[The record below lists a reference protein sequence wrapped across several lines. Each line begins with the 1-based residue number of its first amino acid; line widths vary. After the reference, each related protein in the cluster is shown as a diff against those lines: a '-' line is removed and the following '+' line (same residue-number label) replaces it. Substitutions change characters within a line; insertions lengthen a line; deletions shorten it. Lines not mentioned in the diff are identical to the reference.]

1 MHRSSRPDF
10 SYHGRN
16 PRTPTM
22 RKIVKRYHPPGTPPG
37 TLLPAEGGAPA
48 HIQRL
53 EYDAT
58 HCREVPVRSLDDC
71 APRRDAPVVTWIH
84 VQGTPTP
91 AQLQRL
97 GKCYGLH
104 PLALEDVQNT
114 GQRPKF
120 DPLPDHYFL
129 IAALP
134 RLAAD
139 GIHLDQISLFLGRNY
154 LVPFASGAEDPFEPV
169 RRRLLSESS
178 LIRGY
183 PAGYLLYAVLDLVI
197 DAGFPVLERLGERI
211 EQLEQEVLDNPDR
224 AVVAAIHALRRDLLV
239 LRRMLWPQRDLVS
252 ALLREDNDLVD
263 PHTAIYLR
271 DCHDHAIQVMDLL
284 ENYRDM
290 VTNLMEIYLS
300 SLSYRMNDVMR
311 ILTVIATI
319 FMPLTFIAGVYGMNF
334 GNGNPAASPLAMP
347 ELNWYLGYPLVLLVM
362 AATAGAMVLY
372 FKRKGWF

>member
-1 MHRSSRPDF
+1 
-10 SYHGRN
+10 
-16 PRTPTM
+16 M

-37 TLLPAEGGAPA
+37 TLLPAAAGAAA
-48 HIQRL
+48 HIRRL
-53 EYDAT
+53 EYDAGQ
-58 HCREVPVRSLDDC
+58 CREIPVRSPDDC
-71 APRRDAPVVTWIH
+71 APRREAPLVTWIH

-91 AQLQRL
+91 TQLKRL
-97 GKCYGLH
+97 GQCYGLH

-120 DPLPDHYFL
+120 DPLPEHYFL

-134 RLAAD
+134 RLSGD
-139 GIHLDQISLFLGRNY
+139 EIHLDQISCFLGANW
-154 LVPFASGAEDPFEPV
+154 LVTFATGDEDPFEPV
-169 RRRLLSESS
+169 RKRLLTESS

-197 DAGFPVLERLGERI
+197 DAGFPVLERIGERI
-211 EQLEQEVLDNPDR
+211 ESVEQAVLEKPDR
-224 AVVAAIHALRRDLLV
+224 SVVAAIHRLRRDLLM

-252 ALLREDNDLVD
+252 ALLREDDDLID
-263 PHTAIYLR
+263 AHTATYLR

-290 VTNLMEIYLS
+290 VTSLMDIYLS

-311 ILTVIATI
+311 TLTVIATI

-334 GNGNPAASPLAMP
+334 GNGNPDASPFAMP

>member
-1 MHRSSRPDF
+1 
-10 SYHGRN
+10 
-16 PRTPTM
+16 M

-37 TLLPAEGGAPA
+37 TLLSAEGGAPA
-48 HIQRL
+48 RIRRL

-58 HCREVPVRSLDDC
+58 QCREVPVRSLDDC
-71 APRRDAPVVTWIH
+71 APRGDAPLVTWIH
-84 VQGTPTP
+84 VQGTPSP
-91 AQLQRL
+91 AQLKRL
-97 GKCYGLH
+97 GTCYGLH

-120 DPLPDHYFL
+120 DPLPEHCFL

-134 RLAAD
+134 RLSGD
-139 GIHLDQISLFLGRNY
+139 DIHLDQISLFLGANW
-154 LVPFASGAEDPFEPV
+154 LVTFATGDEDPFEPV
-169 RRRLLSESS
+169 RKRLLTESS

-197 DAGFPVLERLGERI
+197 DAGFPVLEQLGERI
-211 EQLEQEVLDNPDR
+211 ELLEETVLDRPDR
-224 AVVAAIHALRRDLLV
+224 TVVAAIHQLRRDLLM
-239 LRRMLWPQRDLVS
+239 LRRMLWPQRELVS
-252 ALLREDNDLVD
+252 ALLREETGLID
-263 PHTAIYLR
+263 PHTATYLR

-290 VTNLMEIYLS
+290 VTSLMDIYLS

-334 GNGNPAASPLAMP
+334 GNGNPNAGPFAMP
-347 ELNWYLGYPLVLLVM
+347 ELNWSLGYPLVLLVM
-362 AATAGAMVLY
+362 AVSAGAMVLY